1 MRKESER
8 RESLADVIEQI
19 NQLLD
24 KHKIVEDLVERQ
36 DQPKQRL
43 IQNLVSKQNQN
54 KLKKLLDDLHPADIA
69 DILES
74 LPIEQRSIIWEL
86 VRSENDGDILVEV
99 SDAVRQTLIA
109 DMDSSEIL
117 AAAEQLDTDE
127 IADIAPDL
135 PENVFQDLL
144 DSLDAQ
150 NRERLESI
158 LSYPEDTVGS
168 LMDHEVITVRDDIS
182 LEVALRYLRKLG
194 SLPNHTDKLFVVDRS
209 GSLKGILPLKKIVV
223 NEADL
228 KIKDVMVDDIVT
240 FDPNDT
246 ADDAADAF
254 ERYDLVTAPVI
265 DENKKIIGRLS
276 VDAVVD
282 HIREAAEYEKL
293 SMAGLKEDEDIFSS
307 IWKSVKNRWAWLAI
321 NLITAIIAS
330 RVIGVFEGSIEKVVA
345 LAALM
350 PIVAGIGGNSGNQT
364 ITMIVR
370 GLALGVINNSNLQRL
385 LYKEIGV
392 AFLNGILWGGVSGI
406 FAYMLYNNAMLGL
419 VMMAAMLLNLL
430 LSALMGVLIPMIMT
444 RFGKDPAVGSS
455 VLITAMTDSGGF
467 FIFLGLATL
476 VLL

>member
-265 DENKKIIGRLS
+265 DANKKIIGRLS

-282 HIREAAEYEKL
+282 HIRDAAEYEKL

-321 NLITAIIAS
+321 NLVTAIIAS

-370 GLALGVINNSNLQRL
+370 GLALGVINNNNLQRL

-392 AFLNGILWGGVSGI
+392 AFLNGILWGGVLGI
-406 FAYMLYNNAMLGL
+406 FAYMLYNNAMLGF

>member
-86 VRSENDGDILVEV
+86 VRSESDGDILVEV

-370 GLALGVINNSNLQRL
+370 GLALGVINNNNLQRL

-392 AFLNGILWGGVSGI
+392 AFLNGILWGGVLGI
-406 FAYMLYNNAMLGL
+406 FAYMLYNNAMLGF

>member
-254 ERYDLVTAPVI
+254 ERYDLVTAPVV

-370 GLALGVINNSNLQRL
+370 GLALGVINNNNLQRL

-392 AFLNGILWGGVSGI
+392 AFLNGILWGGVLGF
-406 FAYMLYNNAMLGL
+406 FAYMLYNNAMLGF